1 MKFNIKSMVAET
13 DDTVN
18 NYINNKLLEYGD
30 PEVKEPDPRLKASAE
45 KIKDFK
51 KAYGPDIE
59 EETLLFN
66 DTGKPFYAIYFNDDP
81 TLQGVTEPNQTL
93 PQDMPAPEP
102 TINTAKSQWYLEI
115 PKAITAIQYLG
126 NNYEAMGDFC
136 NNGRYR
142 ITQLENGAL
151 MLADGERNTVINP
164 GDYVASLKSGFSV
177 YPADDFVKEYRYIER
192 DSDAIQTN
200 PQTNI
205 DAQQQEPIP
214 QPPAAMFFHALG
226 KKALNPMTNYST
238 PNPIGKK
245 VLGAMTN
252 DSIPNNIGGGIEAIK
267 IVANHGQAI
276 KNDISQT
283 MKGTR
288 GRDMMNLN
296 AEWSQRLNKTFSTP
310 FITYKGKTLPYEKFI
325 NFDGNSWK
333 DIGKNLAINHARQE
347 ISGRVNQ
354 WMGDGAEKIS
364 KKITGLIV
372 GKKPQIVTNPQPQQF
387 HSPIDA
393 FSMLVLKK
401 HLAPQD
407 NVLSSDVDLNT
418 TSGIQVGDEIMNLL
432 NDALNGKLD
441 YPTINEDK
449 IQIEP
454 TNLDNEGA

>member
-1 MKFNIKSMVAET
+1 MRFNIKSIVKETEDIT
-13 DDTVN
+13 DD
-18 NYINNKLLEYGD
+18 YLNNKLLEHGD
-30 PEVKEPDPRLKASAE
+30 PEKKEADPRLKASAE

-66 DTGKPFYAIYFNDDP
+66 DTGKPFYAIYFNNDP
-81 TLQGVTEPNQTL
+81 TLQGVTEPNQTI

-142 ITQLENGAL
+142 VTQLENGAL

-214 QPPAAMFFHALG
+214 QPPMAMFFHALG
-226 KKALNPMTNYST
+226 R
-238 PNPIGKK
+238 K
-245 VLGAMTN
+245 VLKAVTN
-252 DSIPNNIGGGIEAIK
+252 DSIPNNIGAGIEGAK

-288 GRDMMNLN
+288 GRDMINLN

-310 FITYKGKTLPYEKFI
+310 LITYKGKTLPYEKFI
-325 NFDGNSWK
+325 NFDSWK
-333 DIGKNLAINHARQE
+333 DIGKNLAINHARQTIMGKTNE
-347 ISGRVNQ
+347 I
-354 WMGDGAEKIS
+354 MGNATEKVAE
-364 KKITGLIV
+364 KITGLFTG
-372 GKKPQIVTNPQPQQF
+372 GKKPQIVVNPQPQQF

-407 NVLSSDVDLNT
+407 NILSSDVDLNT

-449 IQIEP
+449 TQIEP

>member
-1 MKFNIKSMVAET
+1 MRFNIKSIVKETEDIT
-13 DDTVN
+13 DD
-18 NYINNKLLEYGD
+18 YLNNKLLEHGD
-30 PEVKEPDPRLKASAE
+30 PEKKEADPRLKASAE

-81 TLQGVTEPNQTL
+81 TLQGVTEPNQTI

-102 TINTAKSQWYLEI
+102 IINTAKSQWYLEI

-142 ITQLENGAL
+142 VTQLENGAL

-214 QPPAAMFFHALG
+214 QPPMAMFFHALG
-226 KKALNPMTNYST
+226 R
-238 PNPIGKK
+238 K
-245 VLGAMTN
+245 VLKAVTN
-252 DSIPNNIGGGIEAIK
+252 DSIPNNIGAGIEGAK

-288 GRDMMNLN
+288 GRDMINLN

-310 FITYKGKTLPYEKFI
+310 LITYKGKTLPYEKFI
-325 NFDGNSWK
+325 NFDSWK
-333 DIGKNLAINHARQE
+333 DIGKNLAINHARQTIMGKTNE
-347 ISGRVNQ
+347 I
-354 WMGDGAEKIS
+354 MGNATEKVAE
-364 KKITGLIV
+364 KITGLFTG
-372 GKKPQIVTNPQPQQF
+372 GKKPQIVVNPQPQQF

-407 NVLSSDVDLNT
+407 NILSSDVDLNT

-449 IQIEP
+449 TQIEP

>member
-1 MKFNIKSMVAET
+1 MRFNIKSIVKETEDIT
-13 DDTVN
+13 DD
-18 NYINNKLLEYGD
+18 YLNNKLLEHGD
-30 PEVKEPDPRLKASAE
+30 PEKKEADPRLKASAE

-81 TLQGVTEPNQTL
+81 TLQGVTEPNQTI

-102 TINTAKSQWYLEI
+102 IINTAKSQWYLEI

-142 ITQLENGAL
+142 VTQLENGAL

-214 QPPAAMFFHALG
+214 QPPMAMFSEALG
-226 KKALNPMTNYST
+226 KK
-238 PNPIGKK
+238 
-245 VLGAMTN
+245 VLKAVTN
-252 DSIPNNIGGGIEAIK
+252 DSIPNNIGAGIEGAK

-288 GRDMMNLN
+288 GRDMINLN

-310 FITYKGKTLPYEKFI
+310 LITYKGKTLPYEKFI
-325 NFDGNSWK
+325 NFDSWK
-333 DIGKNLAINHARQE
+333 DIGKNLAINHARQTIMGKTNE
-347 ISGRVNQ
+347 I
-354 WMGDGAEKIS
+354 MGNATEKVAE
-364 KKITGLIV
+364 KITGLFTG
-372 GKKPQIVTNPQPQQF
+372 GKKPQIVVNPQPQQF

-407 NVLSSDVDLNT
+407 NILSSDVDLNT

-449 IQIEP
+449 TQIEP